1 MGTIETIRKNAS
13 FFAVFL
19 AIAITAI
26 ALVVATVSLLMRM

>member
-19 AIAITAI
+19 AIAITTI